1 MFFCIDGLHLQMHLR
16 PELGKNFLRR
26 LFFCERLGEGSER
39 LRQKFERD
47 EGKFLR
53 EMATRRWL
61 MWVSG
66 LRRFS
71 FLAVHLQ
78 KLGYRITHV
87 EEDESVGLPF
97 LGNFLKCASI
107 PVEAD

>member
-1 MFFCIDGLHLQMHLR
+1 
-16 PELGKNFLRR
+16 
-26 LFFCERLGEGSER
+26 
-39 LRQKFERD
+39 
-47 EGKFLR
+47 
-53 EMATRRWL
+53 

-78 KLGYRITHV
+78 QLGYRITHV